1 MDRSSGGVMT
11 RGGLKLLEGV
21 AEQQQAQATEERR
34 THAALT
40 FEQPIPRR

>member
-1 MDRSSGGVMT
+1 VIVNKGGYDMLNKM
-11 RGGLKLLEGV
+11 G
-21 AEQQQAQATEERR
+21 EQQQAKATEERR